1 MKRLDCTDCN
11 CPKGTGSD
19 VKETR
24 MDTRYGFT
32 WRRRVCLGCGETFG
46 SYEIP
51 EDSINMSMF
60 TPIDP
65 DGGIARR

>member
-1 MKRLDCTDCN
+1 
-11 CPKGTGSD
+11 

-51 EDSINMSMF
+51 EDSIDMSMF

-65 DGGIARR
+65 NGGIARR

>member
-32 WRRRVCLGCGETFG
+32 WRRRSCLGCGEIFE

-51 EDSINMSMF
+51 ASSVTLRDF
-60 TPIDP
+60 VPIDP
-65 DGGIARR
+65 NGGIARR

>member
-1 MKRLDCTDCN
+1 MKRLDHPDCN

-32 WRRRVCLGCGETFG
+32 WRRRVCLGCGQIFG
-46 SYEIP
+46 SYEIHESNIDMTQFEP
-51 EDSINMSMF
+51 IN
-60 TPIDP
+60 P

>member
-1 MKRLDCTDCN
+1 MKRLDSPDCD

-32 WRRRVCLGCGETFG
+32 WRRRICIGCGDAFG

-51 EDSINMSMF
+51 DGNIDMTQF
-60 TPIDP
+60 IPIDP
-65 DGGIARR
+65 DGKVERR